1 MMMGAQPFVDFQVE
15 DVSSGG
21 CGTHMAIRSAHD
33 LCACM
38 RRAQVQ
44 VFVVDGD
51 RGLVRVSGGCRRV
64 SAHTSTL
71 EHQHGLR
78 GLSHSFLLVGLL
90 PWGHKG

>member
-1 MMMGAQPFVDFQVE
+1 MWE
-15 DVSSGG
+15 SGG
-21 CGTHMAIRSAHD
+21 GPLIHTVFRCAHG
-33 LCACM
+33 LGGLI
-38 RRAQVQ
+38 RRALVQ

-51 RGLVRVSGGCRRV
+51 RGLVRVSGGCRRA